1 MSARLRNLDLATLR
15 SFVSIAET
23 GSMTRSANKLFMT
36 QSAISMQIKRL
47 ETSLELTLFERTSG
61 GMLVTSAGEQL
72 LQYAK
77 QMLDLNDD
85 VVGRLT
91 AEEFEGEI
99 HLGVPDDIIFPRLPE
114 VLKQFA
120 RDYPRVKVRLM
131 VELSK
136 KLKVMYAKG
145 ELDLIMTTEFD
156 ADPGGE
162 VIAEEKLEWVGA
174 KGGTA
179 WRQRPL
185 PLTITRNCAFKD
197 IASRELK
204 KAGIGWEEV
213 AGLDNVAVVE
223 ALNSADFGVSVEMQ
237 STVITGREIV
247 DHKGQLPDLPAHKI
261 VVYVPKGNGDQLSA
275 AMADYLRA
283 GYS

>member
-1 MSARLRNLDLATLR
+1 MSQRLRNLDLATLR
-15 SFVSIAET
+15 SFVTIADT
-23 GSMTRSANKLFMT
+23 GSMTRAASRLFMT

-47 ETSLELTLFERTSG
+47 ESSLDLTLFERTSG

-72 LQYAK
+72 LNYAK
-77 QMLDLNDD
+77 QMLDLNDE

-91 AEEFEGEI
+91 AAEFEGELR
-99 HLGVPDDIIFPRLPE
+99 LGVPDDIIFPRLPE

-120 RDYPRVKVRLM
+120 RDYPRVKVKLM
-131 VELSK
+131 VELTK
-136 KLKVMYAKG
+136 KLKAMYAKG
-145 ELDLIMTTEFD
+145 DLDLIMTTEFD
-156 ADPGGE
+156 ADTGGE
-162 VIAEEKLEWVGA
+162 VISEEKLAWVGA
-174 KGGTA
+174 KGGSA

-197 IASRELK
+197 IAFRELK

-237 STVITGREIV
+237 STIITGREIV

-261 VVYVPKGNGDQLSA
+261 VIYAPANNQDQLSA
-275 AMADYLRA
+275 AMAECLRA

>member
-1 MSARLRNLDLATLR
+1 MSQRLRNLDLATLR
-15 SFVSIAET
+15 SFVTIAET
-23 GSMTRSANKLFMT
+23 GSMTRAASRLYMT

-47 ETSLELTLFERTSG
+47 ESSLDLTLFERTSG

-72 LQYAK
+72 VNYAK
-77 QMLDLNDD
+77 QMLDLNDE

-91 AEEFEGEI
+91 AAEFEGELR
-99 HLGVPDDIIFPRLPE
+99 LGVPDDIIFPRLPE

-120 RDYPRVKVRLM
+120 RDYPRVKVKLM

-136 KLKVMYAKG
+136 KLKAMYAKG

-156 ADPGGE
+156 ADKGGE
-162 VIAEEKLEWVGA
+162 VIAEEKLAWVGA
-174 KGGTA
+174 KGGSA

-197 IASRELK
+197 IAFRELK

-237 STVITGREIV
+237 STIITGREIV
-247 DHKGQLPDLPAHKI
+247 EHKGQLPELPAHKI
-261 VVYVPKGNGDQLSA
+261 VIYAPANNQDQLSA
-275 AMADYLRA
+275 AMAECLRA

>member
-1 MSARLRNLDLATLR
+1 MSQRLRNLDLATLR
-15 SFVSIAET
+15 SFVTIADS
-23 GSMTRSANKLFMT
+23 GSMTKAASRLFMT

-47 ETSLELTLFERTSG
+47 ETSLDLSLFERTSG

-72 LQYAK
+72 LNYAK
-77 QMLDLNDD
+77 QMLELNDE

-91 AEEFEGEI
+91 AAEFEGELR
-99 HLGVPDDIIFPRLPE
+99 LGVPDDIIFPRLPE

-120 RDYPRVKVRLM
+120 RDYPRVKVKLM
-131 VELSK
+131 VELTK
-136 KLKVMYAKG
+136 KLKTMYANG

-156 ADPGGE
+156 ADKGGE
-162 VIAEEKLEWVGA
+162 VVAEEKLVWVGA

-185 PLTITRNCAFKD
+185 PLTITRNCAFKG
-197 IASRELK
+197 IVFRELK
-204 KAGIGWEEV
+204 KAAIGWEEV

-237 STVITGREIV
+237 STIITGREIV
-247 DHKGQLPDLPAHKI
+247 DHKGQLPELPAPKI
-261 VVYVPKGNGDQLSA
+261 VIYSPTNNQDQLSA
-275 AMADYLRA
+275 AMVECLRA

>member
-1 MSARLRNLDLATLR
+1 MSQRLRNLDLATLR
-15 SFVSIAET
+15 SFVTIAET
-23 GSMTRSANKLFMT
+23 GSMTKAASRLFMT

-47 ETSLELTLFERTSG
+47 EGSLELTLFERTSG

-72 LQYAK
+72 LNYAK
-77 QMLDLNDD
+77 QMLELNDE

-91 AEEFEGEI
+91 AAEFEGELR
-99 HLGVPDDIIFPRLPE
+99 LGVPDDIIFPRLPE

-120 RDYPRVKVRLM
+120 REYPRVKVKLT

-136 KLKVMYAKG
+136 KLKNMYASG
-145 ELDLIMTTEFD
+145 QLDLIMTTEFD
-156 ADPGGE
+156 PEKGGE
-162 VIAEEKLEWVGA
+162 VIAEENLEWVGA

-185 PLTITRNCAFKD
+185 PMTITRACAFKEV
-197 IASRELK
+197 AFRELK
-204 KAGIGWEEV
+204 KAGIEWEEV

-261 VVYVPKGNGDQLSA
+261 VVYAPQGNSDQLSA